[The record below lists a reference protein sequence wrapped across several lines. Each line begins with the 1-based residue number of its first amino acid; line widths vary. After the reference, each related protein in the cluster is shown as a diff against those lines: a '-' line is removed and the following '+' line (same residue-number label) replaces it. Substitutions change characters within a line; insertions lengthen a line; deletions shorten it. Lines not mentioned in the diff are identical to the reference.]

1 MPEGRSVFGVF
12 TRDYRHN
19 TLNSQV
25 TGSEFGKS
33 VTLIS
38 VYLPLDQLIF
48 VIHSLKIWKSMRN
61 ASDLIGLVTCMFF
74 GNTFKVN
81 LITI

>member
-1 MPEGRSVFGVF
+1 MFGVF

-38 VYLPLDQLIF
+38 VYLPLDRLIF

>member
-1 MPEGRSVFGVF
+1 MFGVF

-48 VIHSLKIWKSMRN
+48 VIHSFENMEKYEECLRSHWFSNLHVFWKHFQS
-61 ASDLIGLVTCMFF
+61 
-74 GNTFKVN
+74 
-81 LITI
+81 